1 MILPGYQNSDSASS
15 SKFHHL
21 ALLFAILYMI
31 IGLALTCGLLR
42 LFKLWMVFVG
52 INLQIRL
59 KSQWWED
66 INFPLE
72 LSTQSTQTIELFV
85 NTLHHENSSSLSLQ
99 KPFALS
105 KLNY

>member
-1 MILPGYQNSDSASS
+1 
-15 SKFHHL
+15 
-21 ALLFAILYMI
+21 MI

-99 KPFALS
+99 KPLHYPSLTTKYSNEKLFAEIEIPILRD
-105 KLNY
+105 